1 MTTDDKWGWFRNAGR
16 LLLAIL
22 LGGAGLLTL
31 LIGAHWVYLAFNGI
45 CMGWGSAPECDAPT
59 GFDTELLRAPI
70 IAATLFLCAARL
82 VRLRWLIS
90 VIVSL
95 ALPALLLLWIVVAA
109 V

>member
-1 MTTDDKWGWFRNAGR
+1 MNDDDWGWLRNAGR

-22 LGGAGLLTL
+22 LGGAGLLAV
-31 LIGAHWVYLAFNGI
+31 LIGALRVYLAFNGI

-59 GFDTELLRAPI
+59 GFDTGLLRAPI

-82 VRLRWLIS
+82 VRLRWLFS
-90 VIVSL
+90 VIVSFP
-95 ALPALLLLWIVVAA
+95 LPALLLLWIVTTA